1 MKGKQ
6 EGLAP
11 IGGPVWTPVFKILAV
26 VALSGV
32 VISLWRFWVG
42 IGPASG
48 LTDAYPWGSWK
59 ILNVIVLT
67 ALGSG
72 GYAMALLVYV
82 LNKGMYHPL
91 VRTSILTSAVGYTT
105 GVIALVVDI
114 GRPWNMVNMLRPW
127 EWNLHSVLLEI
138 AVCVTAYLLFL
149 WIEMAEPV
157 LEEWADTGDSRLK
170 VLARKVGPVIDRYF
184 PWIVAT
190 AVLLPTLH
198 QSSLGSLFLLAGP
211 RLHPLWQTPFL
222 PLLFLLSCYAMG
234 YAAVVIATNLSALAW
249 KTSLQAKMVSA
260 LSRVMGWVLVAFL
273 LIRWTDVVYR
283 GALGSATEGGLYAT
297 LFFLESVLLGLPA
310 IGLLTPSV
318 REQPGA
324 VFRLAMLIVLG
335 GGLYRLDAAL
345 IGFMPGGSFSYFPS
359 VLELLITL
367 GFVAMALMGYLY
379 FVKRFPILSSPT
391 AGSGGPAPPSSRG
404 A

>member
-1 MKGKQ
+1 MSGHAHADEKL
-6 EGLAP
+6 EP
-11 IGGPVWTPVFKILAV
+11 IGGPLWTPMFRILAV
-26 VALSGV
+26 IALSGII
-32 VISLWRFWVG
+32 ISIWRFWVG
-42 IGPASG
+42 IGPASA

-82 LNKGMYHPL
+82 LNKGLYHPL

-114 GRPWNMVNMLRPW
+114 GRPWNMVNMARPW

-138 AVCVTAYLLFL
+138 AVCVSAYLLFL
-149 WIEMAEPV
+149 WIEMAEPIM
-157 LEEWADTGDSRLK
+157 EGWAKAKDTRLR
-170 VLARKVGPVIDRYF
+170 VFARKVGPVIDRFF

-234 YAAVVIATNLSALAW
+234 YAAVVIAS
-249 KTSLQAKMVSA
+249 SL
-260 LSRVMGWVLVAFL
+260 
-273 LIRWTDVVYR
+273 
-283 GALGSATEGGLYAT
+283 
-297 LFFLESVLLGLPA
+297 
-310 IGLLTPSV
+310 
-318 REQPGA
+318 
-324 VFRLAMLIVLG
+324 
-335 GGLYRLDAAL
+335 
-345 IGFMPGGSFSYFPS
+345 
-359 VLELLITL
+359 
-367 GFVAMALMGYLY
+367 
-379 FVKRFPILSSPT
+379 
-391 AGSGGPAPPSSRG
+391 
-404 A
+404 

>member
-1 MKGKQ
+1 MSG
-6 EGLAP
+6 GNHRLAP
-11 IGGPVWTPVFKILAV
+11 VGGPLWTPVFRILAV
-26 VALSGV
+26 VALTGV

-42 IGPASG
+42 IGPASA

-59 ILNVIVLT
+59 ILNVIILT

-82 LNKGMYHPL
+82 LNKGEYHPL

-105 GVIALVVDI
+105 GVIALTVDI
-114 GRPWNMVNMLRPW
+114 GRPWNMVNLLRPW

-138 AVCVTAYLLFL
+138 AVCVSAYLLFL
-149 WIEMAEPV
+149 WIEMADPV
-157 LEEWADTGDSRLK
+157 LEEWAEAKDTRLR
-170 VLARKVGPVIDRYF
+170 VLARRVGPVIDRYF

-234 YAAVVIATNLSALAW
+234 YAAVVIATKLSALAW
-249 KTSLQAKMVSA
+249 NTPTATRMISA
-260 LSRVMGWVLVAFL
+260 LSRVMGWVLLAFL
-273 LIRWTDVVYR
+273 VIRWTDVVYR
-283 GALGSATEGGLYAT
+283 GALGSTTEGGLYAT
-297 LFFLESVLLGLPA
+297 LFFLETVLLGLPA
-310 IGLLTPSV
+310 VGLLTPSV
-318 REQPGA
+318 RREPGA

-335 GGLYRLDAAL
+335 GGLYRLNASL
-345 IGFMPGGSFSYFPS
+345 VGFMPGGNFSYFPS
-359 VLELLITL
+359 VLELLITF
-367 GFVAMALMGYLY
+367 GFVAMAVMGYLY
-379 FVKRFPILSSPT
+379 FVKRFPILSERSAP
-391 AGSGGPAPPSSRG
+391 AGGSSTPPA
-404 A
+404 